1 MAVPNKYDGKIICVQ
16 ANYVVGIHGA
26 QLGDRSCPRVGG
38 PVWVSMSPKM
48 REELSRDMEKAYEM
62 KSVSGP
68 LDVVFVGRSERNQ
81 SSGRSDALKDTA
93 PLQIRVDA
101 NRKNFAATV
110 SMVSSARAQDGID

>member
-16 ANYVVGIHGA
+16 ANYVAGIHGA

-81 SSGRSDALKDTA
+81 VFRQERCLKGYRPVTNSS
-93 PLQIRVDA
+93 
-101 NRKNFAATV
+101 
-110 SMVSSARAQDGID
+110 